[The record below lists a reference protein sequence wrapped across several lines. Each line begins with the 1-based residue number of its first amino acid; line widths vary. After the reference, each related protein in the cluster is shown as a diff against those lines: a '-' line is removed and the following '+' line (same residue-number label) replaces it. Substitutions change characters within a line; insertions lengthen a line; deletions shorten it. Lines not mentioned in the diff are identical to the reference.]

1 MASGDFTRINSN
13 IAAMNSLNSLRNIN
27 TKLGVHQMRLAT
39 GKRINE
45 AAEDPAGLTI
55 ATKFRYRSSGLG
67 VALDNIGDAKNL
79 LAVAEGGLAKI
90 NDILIVMRDKTLQAA
105 SDALGSAERDA
116 IKAQL
121 DSYAKQ
127 IDNIVDETKWNN
139 NQLLDGMAT
148 FKSYD
153 DLGAEVTGVMTFQT
167 GADSNE
173 ITTFTLKEFDA
184 TGAEL
189 FDGKHDSTSL
199 GVDSLDV
206 SIHGTPGDYSDP
218 DPLNHTPGTGATGA
232 LETLD
237 AAIAKVSKSL
247 SSIGAL
253 SARLTFKE
261 ETLSV
266 ARVNTEAA
274 FNRIMNAD
282 MASEQLE
289 ATKLQI
295 LQQTA
300 TAMLAQANMAPQ
312 SVLSLF
318 R

>member
-105 SDALGSAERDA
+105 SDALGKTERDA

-121 DSYAKQ
+121 DSYAEQ
-127 IDNIVDETKWNN
+127 IDNIVSETKWNDN
-139 NQLLDGMAT
+139 KLLDGLQAFSLDEASAGT
-148 FKSYD
+148 
-153 DLGAEVTGVMTFQT
+153 VTFQT
-167 GADSNE
+167 GADANE
-173 ITTFTLKEFDA
+173 ITTFELKT
-184 TGAEL
+184 TGAT
-189 FDGKHDSTSL
+189 FGHGSADL
-199 GVDSLDV
+199 GVDKTTLVVD
-206 SIHGTPGDYSDP
+206 T
-218 DPLNHTPGTGATGA
+218 HTDATAAVGA
-232 LETLD
+232 LD
-237 AAIAKVSKSL
+237 AAIETVSGSL

>member
-13 IAAMNSLNSLRNIN
+13 IAAMNALNSLRGIN
-27 TKLGVHQMRLAT
+27 TKLGIHQMRLAS

-79 LAVAEGGLAKI
+79 LAVAEGGLSKI
-90 NDILIVMRDKTLQAA
+90 NDILIQMRDKSLQAA

-121 DSYAKQ
+121 DSFNEQ
-127 IDNIVDETKWNN
+127 IDNIVAETKWNGN
-139 NQLLDGMAT
+139 TLLDGLSK
-148 FKSYD
+148 FDSNKI
-153 DLGAEVTGVMTFQT
+153 VFQT
-167 GADSNE
+167 GADADE
-173 ITTFTLKEFDA
+173 KTEFTLA
-184 TGAEL
+184 AN
-189 FDGKHDSTSL
+189 HDSTGLSTKVAD
-199 GVDSLDV
+199 GAGDGAHDVASYDNATAYIKRLDEAIETV
-206 SIHGTPGDYSDP
+206 SG
-218 DPLNHTPGTGATGA
+218 
-232 LETLD
+232 
-237 AAIAKVSKSL
+237 SL

-300 TAMLAQANMAPQ
+300 TAMLSQANMAPQ